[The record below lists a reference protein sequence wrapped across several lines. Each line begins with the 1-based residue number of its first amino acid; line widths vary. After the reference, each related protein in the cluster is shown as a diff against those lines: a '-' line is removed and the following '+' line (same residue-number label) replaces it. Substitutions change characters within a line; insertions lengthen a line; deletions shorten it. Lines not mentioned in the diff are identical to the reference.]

1 MNETYF
7 KDYTLLKEN
16 VITRSDLQIIS
27 KLGSGN
33 FGQVYKGN
41 SQTVCKDKRVGGTRA
56 LNSFY
61 LSLALHIYSIVKVE

>member
-41 SQTVCKDKRVGGTRA
+41 SQTVCKD
-56 LNSFY
+56 
-61 LSLALHIYSIVKVE
+61 

>member
-41 SQTVCKDKRVGGTRA
+41 LHPTTVVDVSETTKPQ
-56 LNSFY
+56 FY
-61 LSLALHIYSIVKVE
+61 SDA